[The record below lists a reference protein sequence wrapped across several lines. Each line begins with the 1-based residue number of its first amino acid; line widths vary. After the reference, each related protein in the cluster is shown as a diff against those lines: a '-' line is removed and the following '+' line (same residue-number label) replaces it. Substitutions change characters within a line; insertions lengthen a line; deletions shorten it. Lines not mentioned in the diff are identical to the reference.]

1 MGLEYSRTQFGE
13 TYSTAYLEISEYLI
27 RVDDNTGYFEFKVY
41 DTDSK
46 THLLK
51 TERVDITWDTI
62 TTSNTA
68 EDQAY
73 EYITGSMTEYSSA
86 T

>member
-13 TYSTAYLEISEYLI
+13 TYSQAYLEVSEYVI
-27 RVDDNTGYFEFKVY
+27 NSDDTGYFEFIVY

-46 THLLK
+46 THLLAV
-51 TERVDITWDTI
+51 ESVNPFTWDTI
-62 TTSNTA
+62 STTNTA

-73 EYITGSMTEYSSA
+73 AYITGSMTEYSSA
-86 T
+86 L

>member
-13 TYSTAYLEISEYLI
+13 TYSEAYLEVSEYFI
-27 RVDDNTGYFEFKVY
+27 KVESNKVYFEFKVY

-46 THLLK
+46 THLLA
-51 TERVDITWDTI
+51 TERVDIEWDTI

-73 EYITGSMTEYSSA
+73 AYITGSISEYSSA